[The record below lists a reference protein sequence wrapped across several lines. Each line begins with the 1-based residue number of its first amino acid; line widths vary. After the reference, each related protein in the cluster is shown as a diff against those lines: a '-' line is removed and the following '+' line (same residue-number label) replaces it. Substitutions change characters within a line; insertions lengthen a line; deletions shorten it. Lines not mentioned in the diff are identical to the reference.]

1 MKKYFIITIA
11 LFIGLA
17 VNGQQIF
24 KELSSG
30 KSGTYV
36 YNGSALRGD
45 TVKKNTS
52 KNYDFYTGSLFNTF
66 QAQVLSDTITGKPK
80 TRYYVYQSPDYVNW
94 YYIDSSRTVTGG
106 ATNVT
111 AKTSPF
117 NPYIRLIAKGV
128 DSTQK
133 TLVQKIIITYKT
145 E

>member
-1 MKKYFIITIA
+1 MKKYFIITITM
-11 LFIGLA
+11 FIALA

-24 KELSSG
+24 KEISG
-30 KSGTYV
+30 ARTYI

-52 KNYDFYTGSLFNTF
+52 KNYDFYCGTLINTF

-80 TRYYVYQSPDYVNW
+80 VRYYVYQSPDYVNW

-106 ATNVT
+106 GTNVT
-111 AKTSPF
+111 AKTTPF
-117 NPYIRLIAKGV
+117 NPYVRLIAKGV

-133 TLVQKIIITYKT
+133 TLIQKIVVTYKT